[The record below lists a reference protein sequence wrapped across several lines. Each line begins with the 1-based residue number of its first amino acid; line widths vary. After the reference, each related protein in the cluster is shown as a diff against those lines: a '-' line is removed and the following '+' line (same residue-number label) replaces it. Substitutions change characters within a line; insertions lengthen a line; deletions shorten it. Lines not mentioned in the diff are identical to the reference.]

1 MEEWNLVTKLIE
13 TESQEEETKKEL
25 IWELLKIFLR
35 RLWNIEVNEYRI

>member
-1 MEEWNLVTKLIE
+1 MTKLIE